1 MKWELIKKSL
11 ITTIALGAVGLSVS
25 AQEDPLLNVTN
36 NIVST
41 DQIDVDG
48 LFNKPKQVSEADKIQ
63 HLRRQ
68 LEQKHEQMMRKKV
81 EDMRLEEERKIAR
94 KLQKAL
100 SGQLKAMDSVSS
112 TQSAVQKVE
121 VKAPAP
127 KEDKPN
133 KFSLSGGFMSYSGE
147 QEVDASLNIKAA
159 FETDVS
165 SNFAVGM
172 SVRYVSVEMQQ
183 NNNFQILNPYSTGY
197 YGNGYYNGYN
207 QYGVNNTGY
216 NNFNQNYKFNSFAF
230 TVHSKYYFTKE
241 SRIRPYLGAGLNY
254 NRGTMKNDD
263 NQDNQQYYSVYGIQT
278 RDVSVNNLGASVL
291 AGGEVMFNDMFAFD
305 LYVQYDRSFTS
316 SVEDEFN
323 DTTNETILKNL
334 ARDLEESNVFSINA
348 GVSFFF

>member
-112 TQSAVQKVE
+112 TQSAMVLKL
-121 VKAPAP
+121 
-127 KEDKPN
+127 
-133 KFSLSGGFMSYSGE
+133 LSHDQF
-147 QEVDASLNIKAA
+147 DDL
-159 FETDVS
+159 VS
-165 SNFAVGM
+165 STNPKLSAIQVGM
-172 SVRYVSVEMQQ
+172 T
-183 NNNFQILNPYSTGY
+183 P
-197 YGNGYYNGYN
+197 
-207 QYGVNNTGY
+207 
-216 NNFNQNYKFNSFAF
+216 
-230 TVHSKYYFTKE
+230 
-241 SRIRPYLGAGLNY
+241 
-254 NRGTMKNDD
+254 
-263 NQDNQQYYSVYGIQT
+263 
-278 RDVSVNNLGASVL
+278 
-291 AGGEVMFNDMFAFD
+291 
-305 LYVQYDRSFTS
+305 
-316 SVEDEFN
+316 
-323 DTTNETILKNL
+323 
-334 ARDLEESNVFSINA
+334 LEPLVC
-348 GVSFFF
+348 